1 MIGKTLGDRYKVTGW
16 IGSGAMG
23 DVYLAEHVIL
33 RKKIAVKVLKHEL
46 CKHEELV
53 QRFQQEAI
61 AASRIGHENIVSVT
75 DFGRTDEGAL
85 YFVMEAL
92 EGESLGAL
100 VHREGALELSRG
112 LQLLLQLCRALAAA
126 HANGIVHRDLK
137 LDNLVLVRRDD
148 GSELLK
154 VLDFGISK
162 VTDLADSPAKKHT
175 TQAGALLGTPDYMSP
190 EQIRGEDV
198 DHRADVYA
206 FGVLAFELITG
217 ALPFE
222 ARSVADVMMKHL
234 GEQPIAPS
242 QRRPELKLPAVF
254 DALVL
259 RALEKDRALRFQSMV
274 ELRAALGRCLEAVG
288 VGPALTPPPRVI
300 PLRVAAPPL
309 EPAPPA
315 PGRIEDTFTPPD
327 PALVKAEVERARTAR
342 GLSRSRFGPVLVGLL
357 LLAASAAGAWQVLGR
372 APAPVLPVPVVA
384 PVVPAPV
391 VAPPVEPPPV
401 IAAPTPEPAPPP
413 VVKRPAAPVLGRL
426 EGKDVARVF
435 GQSQGRLRKCLQD
448 QRSLLPGTSGR
459 LELSFTILDSG
470 AVSAASLKTPLHPTI
485 TDCVVARIK
494 ELRFPRHLQPTQ
506 TFDLPLDYALKE

>member
-300 PLRVAAPPL
+300 PLRAPAPPL
-309 EPAPPA
+309 QLGPPA
-315 PGRIEDTFTPPD
+315 PTRIEDTFTPPD
-327 PALVKAEVERARTAR
+327 PAVVKAEVARARTAR
-342 GLSRSRFGPVLVGLL
+342 GLSRSRVGPLVGLL
-357 LLAASAAGAWQVLGR
+357 LLAASGAGAWQVFGR
-372 APAPVLPVPVVA
+372 APAKVVLVPVAVPVV
-384 PVVPAPV
+384 
-391 VAPPVEPPPV
+391 PPVEPPPV
-401 IAAPTPEPAPPP
+401 IAAPTPEPAPPA
-413 VVKRPAAPVLGRL
+413 VVKRPAAPVLSRL

-485 TDCVVARIK
+485 SDCVVARIK

-506 TFDLPLDYALKE
+506 TFDLPLDYALKD